1 MTSPD
6 CSSHAPLPVHP
17 PCIDSTTAARN
28 GGDRGRI
35 RADEELRRAVLAAL
49 SQLRNAFTAGGR
61 AGVAAVALLLTIAVA
76 APSAVAITP
85 FVVKDI
91 RVEGVQRTEA
101 GTVFSYLPIKVGD
114 TLDDEKAALAVKAL
128 FATGFFRDVRLE
140 VENDVLLVIVQERP
154 TISKVEIT
162 GNKEFDTDTLKKAL
176 KEIGVA
182 DARIFDRSALDRA
195 EQEMKRQY
203 LSRGR
208 YAAKVTVT
216 VTPQERNRV
225 AINIVIEEGD
235 AAKIARINI
244 VGEQAFPESELL
256 SLMTLTTPGWT
267 TWYTKNDQY
276 SKQKLS
282 ADLETLRSFY
292 QNRGYLEFNVES
304 TQVSI
309 TPDKEDIYITVNITE
324 GPRYTVSDIRLG
336 GDLPI
341 PANELTSLVQM
352 RVGETFSRERLQ
364 ASVKAISDRLGT
376 EGYAFANVNAIP
388 EIDRDKLSAAF
399 TIFVDPGRRVYIRK
413 ININGNVRTR
423 DEVIRREM
431 RQLEAAWYDG
441 ARIERSKIRIR
452 RLGYFDDVNIET
464 PPVAGTPDQADV
476 EVNVTEKATGNL
488 LAGVGYSTS
497 EKFVFNASVSQ
508 QNIFGSGNALTLGIN
523 TSSVNRTIAA
533 TFTEPYYTVDGVSR
547 TLEAYQRQLDPSTL
561 SVAPYQ
567 SDTLGGAVSYGIPI
581 TETDTINLGFRYDH
595 NKLTL
600 FTNSPLYYYLY
611 VAEFGSTTD
620 SIIVSLGWARDTR
633 DDILYPTR
641 GVLQVAGVEVGVP
654 IVDLSYYKANY
665 LIQYF
670 WPIYGDF
677 VLMLRG
683 DVGYAAGYGGKPL
696 PFYKVFYGGGVGSV
710 RGYETATLGPRDISG
725 NPLGGERKI
734 IGNAEL
740 FYPLIRG
747 DKSVRGSVFVDAGQ
761 ISGVP
766 GLGTTL
772 SDLEKQNE
780 KFRFSYGVGLAW
792 NSPVGPLK
800 FSYALPM
807 KKYPGDRLQAFQFQ
821 VGSVF

>member
-1 MTSPD
+1 VAS
-6 CSSHAPLPVHP
+6 
-17 PCIDSTTAARN
+17 
-28 GGDRGRI
+28 
-35 RADEELRRAVLAAL
+35 LAAHSL
-49 SQLRNAFTAGGR
+49 STVPAAPQRVRKASSAGR
-61 AGVAAVALLLTIAVA
+61 EAAAAALALLLLVA
-76 APSAVAITP
+76 ANLAWAITP

-114 TLDDEKAALAVKAL
+114 TIDDEKVALAVKAL

-140 VENDVLLVIVQERP
+140 AEDGVLLVVVQERP
-154 TISKVEIT
+154 TISKVEIS
-162 GNKEFDTDTLKKAL
+162 GNKEFDTETLKKAL
-176 KEIGVA
+176 KDIGVA

-203 LSRGR
+203 LARGR

-225 AINIVIEEGD
+225 AVNIAIDEGD

-244 VGEQAFPESELL
+244 VGESVYSESELL
-256 SLMTLTTPGWT
+256 NLMTLTTPGWT

-282 ADLETLRSFY
+282 ADLEVLRSFY
-292 QNRGYLEFNVES
+292 QDRGYLEFNVDS

-309 TPDKEDIYITVNITE
+309 TPDKEDIYITINITE
-324 GPRYTVSDIRLG
+324 GPRYTVSAVRLG

-341 PANELTSLVQM
+341 PGPELVPLVQL

-388 EIDRDKLSAAF
+388 EIDREKLSAAF
-399 TIFVDPGRRVYIRK
+399 TIYVDPGRRVYIRK
-413 ININGNVRTR
+413 VNINGNVKTR

-441 ARIERSKIRIR
+441 ARIERSKVRIK
-452 RLGYFDDVNIET
+452 RLGFFDDVNIET
-464 PPVAGTPDQADV
+464 PPVAGVPDQADV
-476 EVNVTEKATGNL
+476 EVTVTEKATGNL
-488 LAGVGYSTS
+488 LAGIGYSSS
-497 EKFVFNASVSQ
+497 EKFVFNASISQ
-508 QNIFGSGNALTLGIN
+508 QNIFGSGNALSAGIN
-523 TSSVNRTIAA
+523 TSSINRTIAV

-547 TLEAYQRQLDPSTL
+547 TLEAYQRNNDSSSL
-561 SVAPYQ
+561 SVAPYA
-567 SDTLGGAVSYGIPI
+567 SSTWGAAVSYGIPI
-581 TETDTINLGFRYDH
+581 SETDTINLGLRFE
-595 NKLTL
+595 NTSLSL
-600 FTNSPLYYYLY
+600 FDGSPLYYRLY
-611 VAEFGSTTD
+611 IAEFGSTTN
-620 SIIVSLGWARDTR
+620 SVIVSAGWARDTR

-641 GVLQVAGVEVGVP
+641 GVLQVAGVEVGLP
-654 IVDLSYYKANY
+654 IVDLAYYKANY
-665 LIQYF
+665 LLQWF
-670 WPIYGDF
+670 WPVYGEY

-683 DVGYAAGYGGKPL
+683 DVGYAAGYSGKPL
-696 PFYKVFYGGGVGSV
+696 PFYKVFYAGGVGSV
-710 RGYETATLGPRDISG
+710 RAYETATLGPRDLAG

-740 FYPLIRG
+740 FYPVLKG
-747 DKSVRGSVFVDAGQ
+747 DKSVRASVFFDAGQ

-766 GLGTTL
+766 GLGAAGA
-772 SDLEKQNE
+772 SLEKTNE

-800 FSYALPM
+800 FSYGWPL
-807 KKYPGDRLQAFQFQ
+807 KTYPGDRIQNFQFQ
-821 VGSVF
+821 IGSVF

>member
-1 MTSPD
+1 
-6 CSSHAPLPVHP
+6 LPAAIRRFRKAHSAG
-17 PCIDSTTAARN
+17 CAAGTAAL
-28 GGDRGRI
+28 
-35 RADEELRRAVLAAL
+35 ALTLLLALAAL
-49 SQLRNAFTAGGR
+49 PAE
-61 AGVAAVALLLTIAVA
+61 
-76 APSAVAITP
+76 AITP

-114 TLDDEKAALAVKAL
+114 TVDDEKVAAAVKAL

-140 VENDVLLVIVQERP
+140 VEDNVLLVVVQERP

-162 GNKEFDTDTLKKAL
+162 GNKEFDSDTLKKAL

-203 LSRGR
+203 LQRGR

-225 AINIVIEEGD
+225 AINIAIDEGD
-235 AAKIARINI
+235 PSKIARINI
-244 VGEQAFPESELL
+244 VGESAYSESDLL
-256 SLMTLTTPGWT
+256 NLMTLTTPGWT

-282 ADLETLRSFY
+282 ADLETLKSFY
-292 QNRGYLEFNVES
+292 QDRGYLEFNVDS

-309 TPDKEDIYITVNITE
+309 TPDKEDIYITINITE
-324 GPRYTVSDIRLG
+324 GPRYTVSQVRLG

-341 PANELTSLVQM
+341 PGTELAQLVQL
-352 RVGETFSRERLQ
+352 RVGDTFSRERLQ

-399 TIFVDPGRRVYIRK
+399 TIYVDPGRRVYIRK
-413 ININGNVRTR
+413 VNINGNVRTR
-423 DEVIRREM
+423 DEVVRREM

-441 ARIERSKIRIR
+441 ARIERSKVRIR

-464 PPVAGTPDQADV
+464 PPVAGANDQADV
-476 EVNVTEKATGNL
+476 EVTVTEKATGNL
-488 LAGVGYSTS
+488 LAGIGYSSS
-497 EKFVFNASVSQ
+497 EKFVFNASISQ
-508 QNIFGSGNALTLGIN
+508 QNIFGSGNALAAGIN
-523 TSSVNRTIAA
+523 TSSVNRVISLTY
-533 TFTEPYYTVDGVSR
+533 TEPYYTVDGVSR
-547 TLEAYQRQLDPSTL
+547 TIEAYQRQLDPTSL

-567 SDTLGGAVSYGIPI
+567 SETWGGAVSYGIPI
-581 TETDTINLGFRYDH
+581 TETDTINLGWRYE
-595 NKLTL
+595 NTALTL
-600 FTNSPLYYYLY
+600 FTNSPLYYYAY
-611 VAEFGSTTD
+611 VAEFGSTTN
-620 SIIVSLGWARDTR
+620 SIVVSLGWARDTR
-633 DDILYPTR
+633 DDILYPTK
-641 GVLQVAGVEVGVP
+641 GILQVAGIEVGLP

-665 LIQYF
+665 LVQWF
-670 WPIYGDF
+670 WPVYGEY

-696 PFYKVFYGGGVGSV
+696 PFYKVFYAGGVGSV
-710 RGYETATLGPRDISG
+710 RGYETASLGPRDLAG

-740 FYPLIRG
+740 FYPILKG
-747 DKSVRGSVFVDAGQ
+747 DKSVRASVFTDAGQ

-766 GLGTTL
+766 GLGATGA
-772 SDLEKQNE
+772 SLEKSNE
-780 KFRFSYGVGLAW
+780 KFRFSYGLGLAW

-800 FSYALPM
+800 FSYALPY
-807 KKYPGDRLQAFQFQ
+807 KTYPGDRVQKFQFQ